1 MAYHKKTYR
10 KRGRVSSKK
19 SRKTQRSK
27 RGGYDIETGP
37 SELQLAEEG
46 RSVSPP
52 PQSLQQQQPQS
63 LQQPQPQS
71 YRRVLDANTQANAA
85 ELGQTGFELD
95 QNGGKR
101 RTKKRSAKR
110 RSKSR
115 KVPKVCLMCKKSCKT
130 CKCINC
136 KCPTCRVGNCRCRK
150 SMMKRLLGI

>member
-27 RGGYDIETGP
+27 RGSYDIETGP

-52 PQSLQQQQPQS
+52 PQSLQQQQQ
-63 LQQPQPQS
+63 QPQS

-85 ELGQTGFELD
+85 ELGQTGFELG

-115 KVPKVCLMCKKSCKT
+115 KVPKVCLMCKKPCKT

>member
-52 PQSLQQQQPQS
+52 LQSLQQ
-63 LQQPQPQS
+63 QQPQPQS

-85 ELGQTGFELD
+85 ELGQTGFELG

-115 KVPKVCLMCKKSCKT
+115 KVPKVCLMCKKPCKT

>member
-27 RGGYDIETGP
+27 RGGIETGP

-52 PQSLQQQQPQS
+52 PQSLQQQQ
-63 LQQPQPQS
+63 QQQPQS

-115 KVPKVCLMCKKSCKT
+115 KVPKVCLMCKKPCKT

>member
-52 PQSLQQQQPQS
+52 LQSLQQ
-63 LQQPQPQS
+63 QQPQPQS

-115 KVPKVCLMCKKSCKT
+115 KVPKVCLMCKKPCKT

>member
-27 RGGYDIETGP
+27 RDGYDIETGP

-52 PQSLQQQQPQS
+52 PQSLQQQQ
-63 LQQPQPQS
+63 QQQPQS

-85 ELGQTGFELD
+85 ELGQTGFELG

-110 RSKSR
+110 RIKSR
-115 KVPKVCLMCKKSCKT
+115 KVPKVCLMCKKPCKT